1 MTIEVKLI
9 FRLIWTNEIKLKL
22 LVSIRKRDETSLHKK
37 KSLKVMSSLCTSSSI
52 VFFSYILYYE
62 KFTRIHKYFQL
73 QDENQLSTSKLLD
86 RL

>member
-37 KSLKVMSSLCTSSSI
+37 NI
-52 VFFSYILYYE
+52 
-62 KFTRIHKYFQL
+62 
-73 QDENQLSTSKLLD
+73 
-86 RL
+86 